1 MINDL
6 DIQWFYK
13 LVENKYTFVHDCCEI
28 EQTLDAMRSYIQ
40 YPLYEKW
47 EIEEHDHN
55 NGSWK
60 LKYNEEVLT
69 ADIITPIGRAIR
81 KYLKNPLP
89 KEIGDVGVRGVH
101 IVNAIV
107 DNESLN
113 IRTGGGHI
121 KIKFDEKID
130 LCDIRAFALVVYWIG
145 NMMPVPKNPASGKG
159 GENDDW
165 HYKMQY
171 ILDII
176 YGRNNTNHQW
186 DVWRNKWS
194 DKNKAKE
201 FIDGNYL
208 QDMFLLGADD
218 EYKVK
223 DDNENNWFINNTKL
237 IIQRSYRIVHKYNGK
252 WDEASFAPVR
262 DIIKTIFSTAEIP
275 KEKAEEQC
283 KTWF

>member
-28 EQTLDAMRSYIQ
+28 EQTLDAMRSYIE

-47 EIEEHDHN
+47 EIEEHDYN

-81 KYLKNPLP
+81 KYLKKRIH
-89 KEIGDVGVRGVH
+89 KEIGNVNVKGIH

-107 DNESLN
+107 DNPHLN
-113 IRTGGGHI
+113 ICIGGEYR
-121 KIKFDEKID
+121 KIIFEEKID
-130 LCDIRAFALVVYWIG
+130 LCEIRAFALVVYWIG
-145 NMMPVPKNPASGKG
+145 NMMPVSKNPSTGRG

-176 YGRNNTNHQW
+176 YGKEHTNHQW
-186 DVWRNKWS
+186 DEWIKKWS
-194 DKNKAKE
+194 DKNKAEE
-201 FIDGNYL
+201 FINGNYL
-208 QDMFLLGADD
+208 QDMFSITDK
-218 EYKVK
+218 EFKVK
-223 DDNENNWFINNTKL
+223 DDNEENWFINNTKL
-237 IIQRSYRIVHKYNGK
+237 IIQRSYRIVHKYNGS
-252 WDEASFAPVR
+252 WNEASFEPVR
-262 DIIKTIFSTAEIP
+262 EIIKTIFLTAKIP
-275 KEKAEEQC
+275 EEKIEEQC

>member
-1 MINDL
+1 MISGL
-6 DIQWFYK
+6 DIRLFYK
-13 LVENKYTFVHDCCEI
+13 LVENKYTFVHDSCEI
-28 EQTLDAMRSYIQ
+28 EQTLDAMRSYVQ
-40 YPLYEKW
+40 YPLYKKW
-47 EIEEHDHN
+47 EIAKHDYT

-60 LKYNEEVLT
+60 LIYNNEVLT
-69 ADIITPIGRAIR
+69 ADIITSIGRAIR
-81 KYLKNPLP
+81 KYLK
-89 KEIGDVGVRGVH
+89 KSIHKKIGNVNVKGIH

-107 DNESLN
+107 DNPYLY
-113 IRTGGGHI
+113 ICIGGEHR
-121 KIKFDEKID
+121 KIIFKEKVDI
-130 LCDIRAFALVVYWIG
+130 CEIRAFALVVYWIG

-194 DKNKAKE
+194 DKNKAKK
-201 FIDGNYL
+201 FINGNYL
-208 QDMFLLGADD
+208 RDMFLIGADD

-237 IIQRSYRIVHKYNGK
+237 IIQRSYRIVHNYNGS
-252 WDEASFAPVR
+252 WNENSFKPVK
-262 DIIKTIFSTAEIP
+262 DIIKTIFLTAKIP
-275 KEKAEEQC
+275 EEKAEEHC